1 MITNAISSLFAV
13 ISVAGGVIGAFAL
26 LVGGFGIANIMF
38 VSVKE
43 RTNIIGIQKA
53 LGAKNW
59 FILMQFLFEAVF
71 LSLIGGFLGLALV
84 SLITIIPQDTLEI
97 ILSTKNV
104 MIGLVISSLIGIISG
119 IAPAIVASRMDP
131 VEAIRSK

>member
-1 MITNAISSLFAV
+1 
-13 ISVAGGVIGAFAL
+13 
-26 LVGGFGIANIMF
+26 
-38 VSVKE
+38 
-43 RTNIIGIQKA
+43 
-53 LGAKNW
+53 
-59 FILMQFLFEAVF
+59 MQFLFEAVF